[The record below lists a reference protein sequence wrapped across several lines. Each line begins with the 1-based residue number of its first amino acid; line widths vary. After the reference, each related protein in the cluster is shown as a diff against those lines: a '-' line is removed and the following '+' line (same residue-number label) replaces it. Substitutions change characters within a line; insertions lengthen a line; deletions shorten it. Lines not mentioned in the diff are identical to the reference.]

1 MRSLRSY
8 FMTSLLRVVFK
19 RQKPGALPVQQQ
31 RDDFIKIMARTYKPQ
46 PGIKCEAG
54 ELGGVAGEWSRHADY
69 SGQRTLL
76 YLHGGGYILGC
87 AQAYRDLAGRLA
99 LAAQAKVFAADYRL
113 APEHLFPAALED
125 ALACYRALI
134 ADGVPAE
141 SIVIA
146 GDSAGGGLTLA
157 TLIALREAGDT
168 LPAAAVCLSP
178 WSDLTA
184 SGETMTSN
192 AKADPM
198 LTPAA
203 LDYMAGNYVGDTDRS
218 DPRLSPCLADL
229 GGLPPLLVHVGSSE
243 ILLDDSRRVAQKIT
257 STGGQV
263 TLDIWPGMPHVWH
276 LFAGLIPEGRQAIV
290 KLGEFV
296 ERHSNP

>member
-46 PGIKCEAG
+46 PGVNCEAG

-99 LAAQAKVFAADYRL
+99 IAAQATVFAADYRL

-134 ADGVPAE
+134 ADGVPAG

-218 DPRLSPCLADL
+218 DPRLSPYLADL
-229 GGLPPLLVHVGSSE
+229 GGLPPLLIHVGSSE

-257 STGGQV
+257 SAGGQV

-276 LFAGLIPEGRQAIV
+276 LFAGLIPEGRRAIV
-290 KLGEFV
+290 KLGEFI